1 MAKLAD
7 YGIVISDTP
16 TVTIQGHQ
24 FPILLTMETMEYIAD
39 VYDDDYSKFEA
50 DMNEMINKS
59 GGRISSKD
67 LSASDLK
74 IMRALIYGMLRTGGL
89 EETPET
95 IFKFLGMSA
104 TIVEIYGAC
113 MEIFAKQNFQV
124 EDLKNP
130 RSHKIIKLR
139 KKEKQKEKAS
149 TEIGTPWAF
158 YLYVALTL
166 LGWSE
171 DFF

>member
-104 TIVEIYGAC
+104 TIVEIYSTC

-124 EDLKNP
+124 EDLKKSKKP
-130 RSHKIIKLR
+130 QDYQTPKKR
-139 KKEKQKEKAS
+139 KNKKKKPQRK
-149 TEIGTPWAF
+149 
-158 YLYVALTL
+158 
-166 LGWSE
+166 
-171 DFF
+171 